1 MMKMNR
7 IINAN
12 TQCGRIAN
20 PTERGEWKEVK
31 LGDICT
37 ELSDGLHKAPLFVEG
52 GDYIFV
58 NAKNLCDGVIV
69 DNDPTKKTTHEEYL
83 KYSKPLNENTI
94 LFSIDGTIG
103 NIARYKGEKCVLGK
117 GACYINPN
125 PVLVDS
131 SYIYFQL
138 QSPHFNSY
146 LNCMSTGSTIKH
158 ISLKTMRNYEFTL
171 PPLPEQRS
179 IASILSALDDK
190 IAVNRRICENLEAQ
204 AQALFKHWFIDFAP
218 FKDGKF
224 VESELGMIPE
234 GWRVGTFSEI
244 FDLGPGG
251 TPKTSEKA
259 FWKDGTIPFFSPKD
273 VNGVYCFETEK
284 HITEEGLNNCSS
296 RLYDKNTVFITCRG
310 TVGKVAMAATPMAM
324 NQSNYAILSNK
335 GYSQYFAYLM
345 TVSIIKK
352 LKFKANGAV
361 FDAITTKDFKEQ
373 IIIPNLNIVNRFDSI
388 IQPIFDSILNAGFEN
403 LRLSTLRD
411 TLLPKLMSG
420 ELKVNEIETKI
431 I

>member
-1 MMKMNR
+1 MS
-7 IINAN
+7 
-12 TQCGRIAN
+12 
-20 PTERGEWKEVK
+20 EWKEVK

-171 PPLPEQRS
+171 PPLSEQRS

-218 FKDGKF
+218 FKNGKF

-234 GWRVGTFSEI
+234 GWRVGRLDELGDIVGGATPSKAEDSYYTSKGIAWLTPKDLSNELSKFTSRGEIDLTQEGYNSCSAKLMPKGSVLFSSRAPIGYLTIAKNDICTNQGFKSVVPKYAGTAYIYYLLKTNTKRIESMSSGTTFKEASGSLMKSLAVIIPPKSIIDNYEASVVEI
-244 FDLGPGG
+244 F
-251 TPKTSEKA
+251 
-259 FWKDGTIPFFSPKD
+259 
-273 VNGVYCFETEK
+273 N
-284 HITEEGLNNCSS
+284 
-296 RLYDKNTVFITCRG
+296 
-310 TVGKVAMAATPMAM
+310 
-324 NQSNYAILSNK
+324 
-335 GYSQYFAYLM
+335 
-345 TVSIIKK
+345 
-352 LKFKANGAV
+352 
-361 FDAITTKDFKEQ
+361 EQ
-373 IIIPNLNIVNRFDSI
+373 EVIEDEST
-388 IQPIFDSILNAGFEN
+388 
-403 LRLSTLRD
+403 RLSTLRD

-420 ELKVNEIETKI
+420 QIKV
-431 I
+431 